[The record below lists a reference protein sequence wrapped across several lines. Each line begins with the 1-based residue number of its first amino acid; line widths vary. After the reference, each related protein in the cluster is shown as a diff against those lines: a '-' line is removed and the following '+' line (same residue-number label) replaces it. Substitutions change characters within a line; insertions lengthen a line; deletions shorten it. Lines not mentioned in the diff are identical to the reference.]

1 MFWNMWNITF
11 LNAYCY
17 PICVNWKVFD
27 MTGES
32 ISSKLFMLLT
42 LPLRSFS
49 PLHSFYRF
57 YFASQ
62 RVYKMVNLTPKKS
75 YSTVNSTSTLAG
87 NNGTKKQPILYKPE
101 TLALQHIESN
111 TQATTSKAY

>member
-1 MFWNMWNITF
+1 
-11 LNAYCY
+11 
-17 PICVNWKVFD
+17 
-27 MTGES
+27 
-32 ISSKLFMLLT
+32 
-42 LPLRSFS
+42 
-49 PLHSFYRF
+49 
-57 YFASQ
+57 
-62 RVYKMVNLTPKKS
+62 MVNLTPKKS